1 MKQDLK
7 GKKLMLLS
15 CMQSSCEI
23 VKVAHE
29 MGVIVYETDFY
40 EDSPV
45 KKVVDKAFQV
55 SSRDVDAV
63 VQLCNEEGI
72 DGVFSGFTDSV
83 LSSQQHICEK
93 LGKPFWGDSQNVA
106 ICTDKKLFK
115 EACQKVG
122 LPIVPYIELTEY
134 NYKQKLIDIKVP
146 VVFKPVDNS
155 GSRGV
160 YKCYRDEDKEKLF
173 LKSLSYS
180 KSKLV
185 LAEKLMNSEKE
196 FSAYYMLHDGK
207 AYLNAMMDRIIIPS
221 STDSAPITQA
231 AIFPSLYLYQ
241 WRRDIEPYVLK
252 FFDKYNMRNG
262 YVFLQGFCDDNQLY
276 VHEIGYRL
284 SGGVGYKIVEHF
296 CGFNQI
302 EQLIRY
308 SLTGKMDEDKL
319 SRSNP
324 LFNGY
329 GLILEST
336 LTNGTIGS
344 ISGVEE
350 LQRIDGV
357 IHFYQGHFTGDVL
370 GGAGTTANI
379 FSDTYIVA
387 STVEELSFICSKVGE
402 TLKVC
407 DTDGK
412 NMLYSSLDVNRLK
425 KYEETNAN

>member
-1 MKQDLK
+1 MKHDLK

-29 MGVIVYETDFY
+29 MGIIVYETDFY

-45 KKVVDKAFQV
+45 KRVADKAFQV

-63 VQLCNEEGI
+63 VQLCKKEGI

-83 LSSQQHICEK
+83 LSSQQQICEK
-93 LGKPFWGDSQNVA
+93 LGKPFWGDSKNIA

-122 LPIVPYIELTEY
+122 LPVVPYVELTEDDY
-134 NYKQKLIDIKVP
+134 LQKLASIKVP

-160 YKCYRDEDKEKLF
+160 YKCYRDEDKEDLF

-196 FSAYYMLHDGK
+196 FSIYYMLHDGK
-207 AYLNAMMDRIIIPS
+207 AYLNAMMDRIVIPD
-221 STDSAPITQA
+221 STDGAPITQGG
-231 AIFPSLYLYQ
+231 IFPSMYLDKWKQ
-241 WRRDIEPYVLK
+241 DEEPFVLK
-252 FFDKYNMRNG
+252 FFEKNNMRNG
-262 YVFLQGFCDDNQLY
+262 YVFLQGFCDDNHLY

-302 EQLIRY
+302 EQLIRF
-308 SLTGKMDEDKL
+308 SLTGKMEETEVSKA
-319 SRSNP
+319 NP
-324 LFNGY
+324 RFNGY

-336 LTNGTIGS
+336 LTNGTIGF
-344 ISGVEE
+344 ISGIEE
-350 LQRIDGV
+350 LQEIDGV
-357 IHFYQGHFTGDVL
+357 IHFYQGHFVGDVL
-370 GGAGTTANI
+370 NGLGTTANI

-387 STVEELSFICSKVGE
+387 STIEELSAICAKVGK
-402 TLKVC
+402 TLKVF

-412 NMLYSSLDVNRLK
+412 NMLFSSLDVNKLNI
-425 KYEETNAN
+425 YETKNIV